1 MTLKELRLVE
11 LAKKVIDG
19 KKLSVNK
26 INETLKYEFGEG
38 FRKQNALR
46 MMATAREEPQQTN
59 RQKYTPTKYRDEE
72 YIPETVKFIVLTIKS
87 KKPVDNNFIDILNFY
102 DSLKSQNL
110 RVTKKQLK
118 KEIEQLEEDGLASAY
133 YEISVLFSEKKE
145 DAIKSMSLEEQ
156 QQFFYGSKYF
166 KSNDIKGIVSFILS
180 AKIVLDNID
189 IVEPVMAIQSVLNKK
204 LY

>member
-26 INETLKYEFGEG
+26 INEMLKYEFGEG

-72 YIPETVKFIVLTIKS
+72 YVPETVKFVVLTIKS

-118 KEIEQLEEDGLASAY
+118 KEIEQLEDDGLASAY

>member
-26 INETLKYEFGEG
+26 INEMLKYEFGAG

-72 YIPETVKFIVLTIKS
+72 YVPETVKFVVLTIKS

-118 KEIEQLEEDGLASAY
+118 KEIEQLEDDGLASAY
-133 YEISVLFSEKKE
+133 YEISVLFCEKKE

>member
-26 INETLKYEFGEG
+26 INEMLKYEFGEG

-72 YIPETVKFIVLTIKS
+72 YVPETVKFVVLTIKS

-102 DSLKSQNL
+102 ESLKSQNL

>member
-26 INETLKYEFGEG
+26 INEMLKYEFGEG

-72 YIPETVKFIVLTIKS
+72 YVPETVKFVVLTIKS

-102 DSLKSQNL
+102 ESLKSQNL

-118 KEIEQLEEDGLASAY
+118 KEIEQLEDDGLASAY

>member
-26 INETLKYEFGEG
+26 INEMLKYEFGAG

-72 YIPETVKFIVLTIKS
+72 YVPETVKFVVLTIKS

-133 YEISVLFSEKKE
+133 YEISVLFSEKKA

-166 KSNDIKGIVSFILS
+166 RSNDIKGIVSFILS

>member
-118 KEIEQLEEDGLASAY
+118 KEIEQLEDEGLTAAY

-145 DAIKSMSLEEQ
+145 DAIKSMALEEQ

-166 KSNDIKGIVSFILS
+166 KSSDIKGIASFILS
-180 AKIVLDNID
+180 AKIILGNID
-189 IVEPVMAIQSVLNKK
+189 IVEPVIAIQSVLNKK

>member
-26 INETLKYEFGEG
+26 INEMLKYEFGEG

-72 YIPETVKFIVLTIKS
+72 YVPETVKFVVLTIKS

-102 DSLKSQNL
+102 ESLKSQNL

-118 KEIEQLEEDGLASAY
+118 KEIEQLEDDGLASAY
-133 YEISVLFSEKKE
+133 YEISVLFSEKKA

>member
-26 INETLKYEFGEG
+26 INEMLKYEFGAG

-72 YIPETVKFIVLTIKS
+72 YVPETVKFVVLTIKS

-118 KEIEQLEEDGLASAY
+118 KEIEQLEDDGLASAY

>member
-26 INETLKYEFGEG
+26 INEMLKYEFGAG

-72 YIPETVKFIVLTIKS
+72 YVPETVKFVVLTIKS

-133 YEISVLFSEKKE
+133 YEISVLFSEKKA